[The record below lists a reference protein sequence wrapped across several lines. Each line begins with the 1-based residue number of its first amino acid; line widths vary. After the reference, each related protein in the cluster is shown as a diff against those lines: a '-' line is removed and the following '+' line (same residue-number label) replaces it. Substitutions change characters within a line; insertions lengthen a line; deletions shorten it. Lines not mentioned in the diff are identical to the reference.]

1 MSSKNPKSRPS
12 RPCRGQ
18 VKALPLD
25 HSLSPLGLAPW
36 DTRIPDTQG
45 EAGAPPLPLNATAP
59 FLIWPKKRD
68 KPTSGPLLSLHG
80 ASCLLREPSFGH
92 QGEQ

>member
-1 MSSKNPKSRPS
+1 MSSKNPKSCAS

-36 DTRIPDTQG
+36 DTREYLTHKERQG
-45 EAGAPPLPLNATAP
+45 SCLPFSKPPLPL
-59 FLIWPKKRD
+59 
-68 KPTSGPLLSLHG
+68 
-80 ASCLLREPSFGH
+80 
-92 QGEQ
+92 